1 MPVMLELQITGESQQ
16 EALGAALA
24 GVIEPPC
31 VIYLAGDLGAGKTT
45 LARGLLRGLGYN
57 GRVKSPTYTLM
68 EPYELPSLHCYHFDL
83 YRLADPEELQFLGIE
98 DLLDADALLLVEWPE
113 RGEGVLPIADL
124 TLQIFHEGLSRR
136 VEFQPTGEKGVQ
148 IINNLQK
155 VWGGD

>member
-1 MPVMLELQITGESQQ
+1 MLELQITGESQQ
-16 EALGAALA
+16 EALGATLA
-24 GVIEPPC
+24 GVIKAPC
-31 VIYLAGDLGAGKTT
+31 VIYLAGDLGAGKST

-83 YRLADPEELQFLGIE
+83 YRLADPEELLFLGIE

-136 VEFQPTGEKGVQ
+136 VEFQPIGEKGVQ

>member
-1 MPVMLELQITGESQQ
+1 MFELQIAGESQQ

-24 GVIEPPC
+24 AVIEPPC
-31 VIYLAGDLGAGKTT
+31 VVYLAGDLGTGKTT
-45 LARGLLRGLGYN
+45 LARGLLRELGYQ

-68 EPYELPSLHCYHFDL
+68 EPYDLPSLHCYHFDL

-98 DLLDADALLLVEWPE
+98 DLLQSDALLLVEWPE
-113 RGEGVLPIADL
+113 RGEGVLPMADL
-124 TLQIFHEGLSRR
+124 ILKIFHQGQSRR
-136 VEFQPTGEKGVQ
+136 VELQPTDEKGAQ